1 MRRGRSRI
9 RRRHVVQRQ
18 THDNVQRALKQ
29 TELGP
34 NLSITPDNLRDF
46 ELASYLSSYF
56 IVSQEPLSSSVPV
69 TVVAAC

>member
-1 MRRGRSRI
+1 MSNCT
-9 RRRHVVQRQ
+9 VVQRQ